1 MNQERLDRPGW
12 LSGLLLKFLLLLTP
26 LFLVL
31 AIPGVGFLVQYEM
44 RETQDSLAMRIAN
57 NAARIA
63 TSLTRHAWQDD
74 ITLAEDLVAPLTADA
89 AVLCVEL
96 RADPA
101 GAPALAHPLVTG
113 CGVDGVGDTLT
124 LPLEGAGQG
133 TLTLRFDD
141 AALQRGV
148 QLQNL
153 IANSVVGLSFVLA
166 VIAATIGFRVIVNR
180 PLGLLIGAMRR
191 SIETG
196 ERQPVDWRRRDEL
209 GELVEAFNVM
219 LARDGA
225 RETELREAKASLE
238 ASEAELLNVNELL
251 EELVDERTR
260 GLEEVRARVEAASQD
275 LALQTET
282 LGHEIESRVV
292 AERER
297 DEASA
302 TLRGAIES
310 ISEGFAIWDADD
322 RLVMTNSKY
331 LEMFSEVAD
340 ILVSGVAFTD
350 FLQAAVE
357 RGVYGTEGQD
367 METFIVSRLAE
378 HRHLGEPFERQIG
391 NGRWLRISNR
401 PTDSGGVVGIWSD
414 VTERRQAEETIRELA
429 LTDPLTG
436 LANRRHLHDRL
447 DHALAIARRMQ
458 TRVAILFLD
467 LDRLKSIND
476 EYGHAAGDG
485 LIKQVAVRLSALLRA
500 SDTVARLGGDEF
512 AVVMSNLED
521 IDAVRILAQRIID
534 SVAEPFDVD
543 GQRIETSTSIGI
555 SIYPDDDE
563 DTDELIRKADVALY
577 QVKAE
582 GRGAYNLYDGEM
594 HAEARQQSQLENE
607 LRVALDEGQLLF
619 HYQPQLDVS
628 GREVIG
634 GEALVRWQHP
644 ERGLL
649 APGHFIGAA
658 ESSGLI
664 VELGELALRCACRQ
678 ARDWIAQGL
687 PPTRVAVN
695 ISPRQFRSSR
705 LVESVAEALRESG
718 IPAHL
723 LELEITESMMLDEIE
738 STKER
743 LEGLHALGVDLTI
756 DDFGTGYSCLAYLKH
771 FPVQRLK
778 IDKSFVDGVTEDA
791 DTAAIV
797 EAVVRLGHSLRM
809 QVLAEGIETG
819 AQQARLQ
826 ALGCDEVQGYYFGK
840 PVPPETFAADLAAR
854 SELMAS

>member
-1 MNQERLDRPGW
+1 MDHELSKQSGW
-12 LSGLLLKFLLLLTP
+12 RSGLLFKFLLFLTP
-26 LFLVL
+26 VFLVL
-31 AIPGVGFLVQYEM
+31 AIPGVGYLVHYEM
-44 RETQDSLAMRIAN
+44 GETQESPAKRIDS

-63 TSLTRHAWQDD
+63 ASLSRHAWQDD
-74 ITLAEDLVAPLTADA
+74 LTLAADLVAPLA
-89 AVLCVEL
+89 AESALLCVEL
-96 RADPA
+96 RADSAVEPMV
-101 GAPALAHPLVTG
+101 AHPPLLG
-113 CGVDGVGDTLT
+113 CGVEGAGDTIA
-124 LPLEGAGQG
+124 LPVGGAGQG
-133 TLTLRFDD
+133 TLTLRFD
-141 AALQRGV
+141 AAELQRAEHWQSLV
-148 QLQNL
+148 
-153 IANSVVGLSFVLA
+153 ANSVVGLSILLA
-166 VIAATIGFRVIVNR
+166 LIAATIGFRVIVAR
-180 PLGLLIGAMRR
+180 PLGLLTNAMRQ
-191 SIETG
+191 SVETG
-196 ERQPVDWRRRDEL
+196 ERRPVEWHRRDEL

-225 RETELREAKASLE
+225 RETELREAKAGLE

-275 LALQTET
+275 LAIQSET
-282 LGHEIESRVV
+282 LGLEIESRVV

-322 RLVMTNSKY
+322 RLIMTNSKY
-331 LEMFSEVAD
+331 LEMFSEVAEV
-340 ILVSGVAFTD
+340 LVPGVAFTD

-357 RGVYGTEGQD
+357 GGVYDTEGQD

-401 PTDSGGVVGIWSD
+401 PTESGGVVGIWTD
-414 VTERRQAEETIRELA
+414 VTERRQAEETIREMA

-436 LANRRHLHDRL
+436 LANRRHFHDRL
-447 DHALAIARRMQ
+447 DHAVAIARRMHS
-458 TRVAILFLD
+458 RVAILFLD
-467 LDRLKSIND
+467 LDRLKAIND
-476 EYGHAAGDG
+476 EYGHGAGDD
-485 LIKQVAVRLSALLRA
+485 LIKQVATRLSALLRA

-512 AVVMSNLED
+512 AVVMSSIDD

-534 SVAEPFDVD
+534 SIAEPYEVD
-543 GQRIETSTSIGI
+543 GQRIETSTSVGI

-582 GRGAYNLYDGEM
+582 GRSAYNLYDGEM
-594 HAEARQQSQLENE
+594 HAAARQQSQLENE

-619 HYQPQLDVS
+619 YYQPQLDVS
-628 GREVIG
+628 GREIIG

-644 ERGLL
+644 ERGML
-649 APGHFIGAA
+649 APGYFIAAA
-658 ESSGLI
+658 ESSGLV
-664 VELGELALRCACRQ
+664 VEIGELALRCACRQ

-718 IPAHL
+718 IPPHL

-738 STKER
+738 STKDR

-756 DDFGTGYSCLAYLKH
+756 DDFGAGYSCLAYLKH

-809 QVLAEGIETG
+809 QVLAEGIETS

-826 ALGCDEVQGYYFGK
+826 ALGCDEVQGYFFGR